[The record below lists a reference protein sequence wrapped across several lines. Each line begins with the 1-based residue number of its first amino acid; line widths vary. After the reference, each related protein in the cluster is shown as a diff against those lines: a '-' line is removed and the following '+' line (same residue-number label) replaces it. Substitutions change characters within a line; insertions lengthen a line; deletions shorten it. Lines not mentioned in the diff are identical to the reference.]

1 MFRVTTQKNN
11 PAESSIS
18 EILAAF
24 EDSCWEEKYPPILTV
39 DQAAELASVPKKT
52 IYEWSSRG
60 LLDELANRFGRRL
73 RINRNRFIQLLM
85 NNQGDHN

>member
-1 MFRVTTQKNN
+1 MGKQQQ
-11 PAESSIS
+11 PSIC
-18 EILAAF
+18 EAF
-24 EDSCWEEKYPPILTV
+24 EDPYWNQKFPPLLSV

-60 LLDELANRFGRRL
+60 LLDDLANRFGRRL
-73 RINRNRFIQLLM
+73 RIDRNRFIQLLM